1 MSIPI
6 DIISKMAI
14 PGLTELTDGEENV
27 SPTLLLLS
35 GPPGIGKRDYCR
47 EFLEEG
53 LATQKRCVFISSKI
67 TDKEKIESLSVK
79 DNKFKSL
86 FVNTVLLYETP
97 NEKSL
102 QETLMK
108 ITSYLSDIRT
118 NESHNM
124 DTHPSR
130 TPGTCRSS

>member
-27 SPTLLLLS
+27 SPTMLLLS

-67 TDKEKIESLSVK
+67 TDREKIESLSVN

-86 FVNTVLLYETP
+86 FVNPVLLYETHIK
-97 NEKSL
+97 KSL
-102 QETLMK
+102 YNNLMQ
-108 ITSYLSDIRT
+108 INS
-118 NESHNM
+118 
-124 DTHPSR
+124 
-130 TPGTCRSS
+130 